1 MGYGPA
7 RVLTVQQVDSVAKAI
22 ARFTKGNFWKKFDLK
37 AMKTAQ
43 VYGVRVAKD
52 REYLWSYFQKLKTFY
67 LQTTKQH
74 NGLLSYFD

>member
-1 MGYGPA
+1 
-7 RVLTVQQVDSVAKAI
+7 
-22 ARFTKGNFWKKFDLK
+22 
-37 AMKTAQ
+37 MKTAQ